1 MQRDI
6 KQRIIEATIHLIEE
20 KGSEIDDIT
29 VREICSAANT
39 GVSQINYHFQTKER
53 LIEQCIQS
61 IIGNVIARYNNAAAA
76 LSGLPAV
83 EALKKRTD
91 ATCRFLY
98 ANENISRVSIL
109 TDHRAA
115 RKDDNTAQT
124 IAAYLP
130 MVETA
135 CRDRG
140 ITADPRGLT
149 TLLILAVQNLFL
161 RTDIIKDELG
171 IDLRNDS
178 ERCQFI
184 DDYVER
190 LFCTESR
197 QYNAGHPTV

>member
-6 KQRIIEATIHLIEE
+6 KQRIIEATIRLIEE
-20 KGSEIDDIT
+20 KGSNIEEIT
-29 VREICSAANT
+29 VREICSAAGT
-39 GVSQINYHFQTKER
+39 GISQINYHFQTKER
-53 LIEQCIQS
+53 LIEQCVQH
-61 IIGNVIARYNNAAAA
+61 IIGNVIARYNEAASA
-76 LSGLPAV
+76 LAGMPAV
-83 EALKKRTD
+83 EALKRRTD

-124 IAAYLP
+124 ITAYLP

-135 CRDRG
+135 CKERN
-140 ITADPRGLT
+140 IAANPRSLA

-161 RTDIIKDELG
+161 RTDIIKEEMG
-171 IDLRNDS
+171 IDLRNDG
-178 ERCQFI
+178 ERREFI

-190 LFCTESR
+190 LFCADSR
-197 QYNAGHPTV
+197 FNDVNV